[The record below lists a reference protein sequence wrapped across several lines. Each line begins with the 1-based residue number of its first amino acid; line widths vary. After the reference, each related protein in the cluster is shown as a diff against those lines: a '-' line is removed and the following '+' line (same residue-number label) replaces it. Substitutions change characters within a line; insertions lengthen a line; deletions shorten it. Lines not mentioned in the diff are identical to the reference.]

1 MSADRA
7 TGLLVVL
14 LIAIITTFSPLLMVH
29 APSDRPWARRVGIV
43 LVVLSLMFVW
53 FVAYLIE
60 IHGEEIHG
68 DNSGSWLYP
77 GSLLLVG
84 LGVSIPIARR
94 FRSVVCAGIATVFA
108 VGIVAMHASLA
119 NR

>member
-1 MSADRA
+1 MSADVA
-7 TGLLVVL
+7 TGLVVLL

-29 APSDRPWARRVGIV
+29 APRDRPWARRVGIV

-60 IHGEEIHG
+60 IHGE
-68 DNSGSWLYP
+68 NSGSWLYP
-77 GSLLLVG
+77 GPLLLVG

-108 VGIVAMHASLA
+108 VGIVAILASLA